1 MAGIIRREDIDAVKE
16 KVRIDEVVGAHVTL
30 RPAGVGSMKGLCP
43 FHDERT
49 PSFHVRPQVG
59 MWHCFGCGEGG
70 DVVSFVQRIE
80 NLSFAEAIEL
90 LADRVGVE
98 LRLED
103 GESAR
108 SRPQGEPG
116 RRQRLVEANRLA
128 ADYFAEQLATPG
140 AAPARAF
147 LAERGFDQQAAR
159 HFGLGF
165 APDGWDHLLKHLRGR
180 GITDPELLSAGLVS
194 QGQRGVYDRF
204 RGRLIWPIRSTTGEP
219 LGFGA
224 RKLLDSD
231 QGPKYLNTPETQ
243 LYKKSQ
249 VLYGIDLSRKEI
261 AKQRQVVVVE
271 GYTDVMAAHL
281 AGITTAV
288 ATCGT
293 AFGEDHVRI
302 VRRLL
307 GDVSDAATGVMA
319 GGTTRGGEVVF
330 TFDGDAAGQKAALRA
345 FEEDQRFAAQTFV
358 AVSPGGM
365 DPCDLRLERGDDAV
379 RDLIKHREPLFEFV
393 IRSSLGQLDLRTAEG
408 RVNGL
413 RSAAPVVAAIRDRAL
428 RSEYARELAGWL
440 GMDDQSV
447 RQAVRSAETAARRAA
462 SSPDGGGSGPYGS
475 SPGQARGGAASTPA
489 APAAPRG
496 PEDPVARL
504 ERQVLEVAL
513 QLPGDAAAAGFDSL
527 AADTFTVPSY
537 RAVHDA
543 IRAAGGVSAFGTLL
557 QERTAAG
564 VAVDEASREA
574 AARWTTE
581 VRENAIG
588 PVADLVTGMVVAPLP
603 EDRPAALKDYA
614 RGVVVA
620 LVRMGLTRLIG
631 DLKGDLQR
639 TEPDDPAYSERFA
652 ALMELESRRRSLGTA

>member
-98 LRLED
+98 LRHED

-128 ADYFAEQLATPG
+128 ADYFVEQLATPG

-365 DPCDLRLERGDDAV
+365 DPCDLRLERGDEAV

-462 SSPDGGGSGPYGS
+462 SSPDAGGPGPYGT
-475 SPGQARGGAASTPA
+475 SPGQAGGGAASAPA

-543 IRAAGGVSAFGTLL
+543 IRAAGGVGAFGTILT
-557 QERTAAG
+557 ERTAAG
-564 VAVDEASREA
+564 VAADEASREA

-603 EDRPAALKDYA
+603 EVRPAALKDYA